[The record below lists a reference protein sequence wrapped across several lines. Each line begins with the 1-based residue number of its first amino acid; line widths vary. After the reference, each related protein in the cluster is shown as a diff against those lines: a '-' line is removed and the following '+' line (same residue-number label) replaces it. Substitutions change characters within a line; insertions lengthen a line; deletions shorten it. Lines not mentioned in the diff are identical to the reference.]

1 VFAGAAVTFAIIG
14 NYGKEAVGR
23 RAKQKCVLMYV
34 EHVLSSEQIRCTL
47 YVMIYIYIYIFTLY
61 VMIYIYIYIYIYIIY
76 IIYIIKIDQI
86 HTASGPAARDH
97 CTLLQM
103 LVWARS
109 MRIDDIS
116 LPASILVID
125 STSSSTSM
133 VGNQDFRICI
143 LGLFLVFLK
152 GKCI

>member
-1 VFAGAAVTFAIIG
+1 MFAGAAVTFAVIG
-14 NYGKEAVGR
+14 NYGKDAAGR

-47 YVMIYIYIYIFTLY
+47 YVMIYIYIY
-61 VMIYIYIYIYIYIIY
+61 IY

-116 LPASILVID
+116 LPGSILVID
-125 STSSSTSM
+125 STSSSISM
-133 VGNQDFRICI
+133 VGNQDFRICTF
-143 LGLFLVFLK
+143 GLFLVF
-152 GKCI
+152 